1 MYPAYFDKEGLM
13 YCNTSFGDYPHYG
26 PSYPEKMGE
35 FRGWMLLSYKKP
47 VKASASLQGFLP
59 AALVDETVKT
69 FWVAEKN
76 DDRQWVEIDL
86 VRPASVCAIQV
97 NYHDY
102 KSAMYGKI
110 PGLRHRYVIEGS
122 MDGRSWITLVNR
134 ENSFKDAPNDY
145 AELGR
150 PETVRF
156 IRYKNI
162 HVPTP
167 YLSISGLRVFGIGPG
182 KAPAEVKNLKVDRK
196 KDRRDAIITWDPVKD
211 SQGYNVLWG
220 IAPDKL
226 YSSWMVY
233 DNNRLEL
240 KSLTAGQSYYFSV
253 EAFNEN
259 GISKKAGVIKV
270 D

>member
-1 MYPAYFDKEGLM
+1 
-13 YCNTSFGDYPHYG
+13 
-26 PSYPEKMGE
+26 
-35 FRGWMLLSYKKP
+35 MLLSYKKP
-47 VKASASLQGFLP
+47 VKASSSLQGFLP
-59 AALVDETVKT
+59 AGLVDETVKT

-86 VRPASVCAIQV
+86 VRPAAVYAIQV

-122 MDGRSWITLVNR
+122 VDGRSWITLVNR

-167 YLSISGLRVFGIGPG
+167 YLSISGLRVFGVGTG
-182 KAPAEVKNLKVDRK
+182 KVPAEVKNLKVDRK
-196 KDRRDAIITWDPVKD
+196 KDRRDAMITWDAVKD

-220 IAPDKL
+220 ITPDKL

-233 DNNRLEL
+233 ENNRLEL

-259 GISKKAGVIKV
+259 GISKRSGVIRV
-270 D
+270 E